1 MSGEIHSKLIILV
14 RSGRGW
20 VERAEDKNLSCL
32 YLELFF
38 FSCLVL
44 RIEPRALHALSQHS
58 AIGLQIQPLSN
69 FSLLKQDLSKLSK
82 PVLSFLCSP
91 NKP

>member
-1 MSGEIHSKLIILV
+1 MSGKIHSKLIILV
-14 RSGRGW
+14 GSGRGW
-20 VERAEDKNLSCL
+20 VESAEDKNLPCL
-32 YLELFF
+32 YLELLFFF
-38 FSCLVL
+38 FSG
-44 RIEPRALHALSQHS
+44 IEPRALHALSQHL

-69 FSLLKQDLSKLSK
+69 FSLLKQDLSKLFK